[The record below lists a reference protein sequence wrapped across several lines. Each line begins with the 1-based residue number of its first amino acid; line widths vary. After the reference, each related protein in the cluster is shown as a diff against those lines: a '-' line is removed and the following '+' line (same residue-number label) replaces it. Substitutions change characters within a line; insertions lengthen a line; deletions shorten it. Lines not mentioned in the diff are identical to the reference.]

1 MYGRMR
7 TSNEKANGIMAIKP
21 QGKTATLSLRIRPG
35 VKALAVRRAKA
46 EDRSLANYLERLIVT
61 DAKKAGGN
69 RR

>member
-1 MYGRMR
+1 
-7 TSNEKANGIMAIKP
+7 MAIKP